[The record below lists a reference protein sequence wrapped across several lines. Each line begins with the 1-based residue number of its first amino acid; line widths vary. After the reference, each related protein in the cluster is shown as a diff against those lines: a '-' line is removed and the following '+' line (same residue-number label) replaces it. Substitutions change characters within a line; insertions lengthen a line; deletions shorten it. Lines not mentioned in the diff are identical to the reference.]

1 MNRLLY
7 FGCTPGNDVASL
19 QNDLNLITGHT
30 RQGSS
35 MAALVV
41 DGIFGTKSQS
51 RVMEFQR
58 INGLTVDGVAGEQTR
73 SKLDELFFSEPGLQ
87 IKRIQGGVGS
97 NEGDTTGV
105 KTGGSGTF
113 GKMPPAGTG
122 AAKGGGTTTGQ
133 GGWGKG
139 GSGYGGSKTAGAGGG
154 GQGKVTSTYGYK
166 G

>member
-7 FGCTPGNDVASL
+7 FGCTPGSDVASL

-30 RQGSS
+30 QQGSS
-35 MAALVV
+35 MAALEV
-41 DGIFGTKSQS
+41 DGVFGAKSQS

-73 SKLDELFFSEPGLQ
+73 SKLDELFSSEPGLQ
-87 IKRIQGGVGS
+87 IKRIRGGVAGS
-97 NEGDTTGV
+97 EGDATGV
-105 KTGGSGTF
+105 KTGGGAF

-122 AAKGGGTTTGQ
+122 AAKGGGTTVGQ

-139 GSGYGGSKTAGAGGG
+139 GSGYGSAKTAGTGGG
-154 GQGKVTSTYGYK
+154 GQGKATSTYGYK